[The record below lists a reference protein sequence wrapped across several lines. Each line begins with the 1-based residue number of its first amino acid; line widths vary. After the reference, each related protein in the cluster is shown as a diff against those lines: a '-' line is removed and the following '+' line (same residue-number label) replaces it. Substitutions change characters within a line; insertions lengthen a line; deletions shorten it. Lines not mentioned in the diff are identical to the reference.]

1 MSNSRLYIG
10 LDHGDGSEYSFIS
23 QFSIQARSSEDRTV
37 CSIIDTARKMGKHV
51 IINARNNIKLTI
63 ISNSPKLPSGEQGD
77 IPVLL
82 QVEAPQVSK
91 KHVPVDLVALI
102 DVSGSMNIEVA
113 PGITRLDL
121 LKKAMKFVIDHLHED
136 DGLAI
141 MPLHEKIL
149 TDYSTDLLR
158 ISSQRA
164 VAQNMVHTL
173 VAKGNTAF
181 VSPGL
186 ELAVKILDERSDNN
200 RVGVVMLLT
209 DGLDSRKEA
218 MNPIRPEVLQKYPV
232 HTIGICAHDPNVLLS
247 IAQKSF
253 GTYSSVDDNELGK
266 ITNPFAVLLGG
277 LSSIVAVDV
286 VVRISCHSCW
296 RSAVKWIDCGFK
308 SSEITQPTASGN
320 GWENAEIRIGMLYA
334 GEVKNYIAHVQMG
347 LDTSVSCRN
356 WWAKASI
363 SCNHIQDTFQF
374 LETRMLTGDDAGENS
389 CLVERQI
396 VQFKALDFL
405 SSLQTEFNDEKNTA
419 KGDKGAID
427 AQIRAGC
434 ILETRWAQFM
444 ENMGDDLKDGID
456 LDDLHKEVQEMASRL
471 KRGAGMGYIC
481 SWVSSQQMQRATTLG
496 SANTV
501 GQAHF
506 LKQAMEVMLYES
518 KKYHVHLPHG
528 GVKLE
533 QMKEAWENLRRQA
546 QDMLNQPTDLALTP
560 VWMVLET
567 AIEKAKEK
575 DVEETIKRGTT

>member
-1 MSNSRLYIG
+1 
-10 LDHGDGSEYSFIS
+10 
-23 QFSIQARSSEDRTV
+23 
-37 CSIIDTARKMGKHV
+37 MGKHV

-136 DGLAI
+136 DELAI

-173 VAKGNTAF
+173 VAKGNNTAF
-181 VSPGL
+181 VRPGL
-186 ELAVKILDERSDNN
+186 ELAVKKRSHE
-200 RVGVVMLLT
+200 
-209 DGLDSRKEA
+209 SY
-218 MNPIRPEVLQKYPV
+218 IRPEVLQKYPV
-232 HTIGICAHDPNVLLS
+232 HTIGICAHDPNLLLS

-266 ITNPFAVLLGG
+266 ITDPFAVLLGG

-286 VVRISCHSCW
+286 VVRMSCHSCW

-347 LDTSVSCRN
+347 LDTSVSCGN

-363 SCNHIQDTFQF
+363 SCNHIQGTFQF

-471 KRGAGMGYIC
+471 KRGAGMGYMC

-528 GVKLE
+528 RVKLE